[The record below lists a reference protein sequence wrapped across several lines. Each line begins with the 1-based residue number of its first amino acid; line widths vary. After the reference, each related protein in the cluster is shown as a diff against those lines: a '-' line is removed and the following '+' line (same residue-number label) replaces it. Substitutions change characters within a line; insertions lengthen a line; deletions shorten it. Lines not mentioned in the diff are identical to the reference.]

1 MPDQSFEGID
11 AGRSFDWGRA
21 AEDYDRFRP
30 GPPDSFYRKLQALD
44 VGLPD
49 QRILDIGTGTGLLAR
64 RFAAAGSRVCGI
76 DLAEPQVHMAEQAA
90 REDGVGVNFQ
100 VAAAEALPFSPGS
113 FDVVSACQCWWYF
126 DLDRVLPEV
135 RRVLASDGRLVVSYF
150 SFLPRL
156 DPVVA
161 ASEALVLEFNP
172 RWSGADWDG
181 RTNPLPGWSRDDF
194 RLVGLFE
201 YDEAIPFTRESWR
214 GRMRALRGIAA
225 SLSGEEIETFD
236 RAHEQRLT
244 ELVPESFRIL
254 HRIHA
259 QIFSLADRA
268 GRAATAGC

>member
-1 MPDQSFEGID
+1 MPDQSIEGID
-11 AGRSFDWGRA
+11 AGRTFDWGRA

-30 GPPDSFYRKLQALD
+30 GPPDSFYRKLHALD
-44 VGLPD
+44 VGLPS

-64 RFAAAGSRVCGI
+64 RFAAAGSHVCGI
-76 DLAEPQVHMAEQAA
+76 DLAEAQIRMARHAA
-90 REDGVGVNFQ
+90 RREGIDVSFQ
-100 VAAAEALPFSPGS
+100 VAAAESLPFEPAS

-126 DLDRVLPEV
+126 DLDRLLPEV
-135 RRVLASDGRLVVSYF
+135 RRVLKPDGRLAVSYF

-172 RWSGADWDG
+172 DWSGADWDG
-181 RTNPLPGWSRDDF
+181 FTNPIPRWSKPGF

-225 SLSGEEIETFD
+225 SLTAAEIEAFD
-236 RAHEQRLT
+236 SAHEQRL
-244 ELVPESFRIL
+244 LGLAPASFRIL

-259 QIFSLADRA
+259 QIFALEEV
-268 GRAATAGC
+268 